1 MLLAQKLYESGHI
14 TYMRTDSVNLSD
26 TALEDIEANV
36 GKQYGNKYLQ
46 QRKYKNKN
54 ETAQEAHEAIRPTY
68 METTSVDD
76 ADTKRLYELIWKR
89 TIASQMA
96 DAELEKTI
104 AKI

>member
-1 MLLAQKLYESGHI
+1 
-14 TYMRTDSVNLSD
+14 
-26 TALEDIEANV
+26 
-36 GKQYGNKYLQ
+36 
-46 QRKYKNKN
+46 
-54 ETAQEAHEAIRPTY
+54 

-104 AKI
+104 AKILFQLTKKN